1 MGLLVTPPRG
11 LVPAGAD
18 YQDQL
23 KACPTHLGWKTCSSR
38 SGPGHGMTGA
48 SSRQWVCPKDLK
60 FCL

>member
-48 SSRQWVCPKDLK
+48 MGLP
-60 FCL
+60 